1 MTDGLNR
8 VNSIVRAPGRVQT
21 AIMKAAKSLVLL
33 LTLAACAPLSLYYRP
48 GVSVA
53 KLETDRTA
61 CEVSA
66 LRDAPVA
73 NQIRQEPPIFVP
85 GRQVCVPN
93 RGCVTQPGHWRQGS
107 VYTVDVNKG
116 LRARVMDQCM
126 AQKGY
131 QPVTIPR
138 CEGAVAQAAPQGATR
153 VLPKL
158 DEKSCAVM
166 NRDGTWQ
173 IVTTR

>member
-1 MTDGLNR
+1 
-8 VNSIVRAPGRVQT
+8 
-21 AIMKAAKSLVLL
+21 MKFARSLLLLSLV
-33 LTLAACAPLSLYYRP
+33 AACAPLSIYYRP

-53 KLETDRTA
+53 RLDTDRTA
-61 CEVSA
+61 CEVSS

-73 NQIRQEPPIFVP
+73 NQIRENPPIFVP

-93 RGCVTQPGHWRQGS
+93 GACTTYPGYWRSGGF
-107 VYTVDVNKG
+107 YTVDVNSG
-116 LRARVMDQCM
+116 LRARLMDQCM
-126 AQKGY
+126 GRKGY

-138 CEGAVAQAAPQGATR
+138 CESAVAQAVPPGATK
-153 VLPKL
+153 VLPKI